1 MCTVWRRVF
10 QDAPIGALETK
21 TGQIVRAVLSV
32 VWVYRHS
39 KYNTGHPDTFDYQ
52 INDFLYIHMLY
63 NTWEIQYS
71 EI

>member
-1 MCTVWRRVF
+1 MF

-21 TGQIVRAVLSV
+21 TGWIIKAVLSV
-32 VWVYRHS
+32 VWVYRYS
-39 KYNTGHPDTFDYQ
+39 KYNTGHPDTLDYQ
-52 INDFLYIHMLY
+52 INDFLCIHMLY